1 MGCVALQTGKDFLAT
16 ALNHLDCQGQTL
28 GAYGYSGLADPASP
42 ASLALTAMLT
52 IFIALFGLR
61 LLLGQRASG
70 EDLIGSI
77 IRIGIVLTLA
87 TAWPAWRVIGY
98 NLVLDGPAEIA
109 QSIGIAS
116 ALPTGP
122 TLVSRLQN
130 ADDGMVAITMY
141 GSGRLT
147 GGIVGGSDLGDSLHG
162 VAIPDQTGFGWGRVA
177 FLVGVIGPW
186 AMARI
191 GAGLLLALAP
201 LMAGL
206 LLFTGTTGLFL
217 GWVRGLAFVAMAS
230 LGISIAAAVAIT
242 LIDPWAS
249 DVLAARGSNIF
260 TPAAPTELMV
270 LGLAAFALN
279 FGILGLAARIAFFP
293 HAVFRQF
300 VAEGTAFSRP
310 TNGATL
316 VRGGRQW
323 GAAMTLPRAQAIAD
337 SVAITMHREE
347 ASTVNPREVRP
358 AAATGGRELLSAAS
372 SSQQSRSPDPLGS
385 TFRRNHRRMSATADR
400 RDTRL

>member
-1 MGCVALQTGKDFLAT
+1 MSCVALQTGKEFLAT
-16 ALNHLDCQGQTL
+16 ALNHLDCQGQAL
-28 GAYGYSGLADPASP
+28 GAYGYGGLADPASP
-42 ASLALTAMLT
+42 ASLALTAMMT
-52 IFIALFGLR
+52 IFIALFGFR
-61 LLLGQRASG
+61 LLLGQPTSG

-77 IRIGIVLTLA
+77 VRIGIVLTLA

-98 NLVLDGPAEIA
+98 DLVLDGPAEIA
-109 QSIGIAS
+109 QSIGMAS

-122 TLVSRLQN
+122 ALVARLQN
-130 ADDGMVAITMY
+130 ADDGMVAITMF

-186 AMARI
+186 AVARI

-206 LLFTGTTGLFL
+206 LLFTGTAGLFL

-230 LGISIAAAVAIT
+230 LGISIAAAVAIS
-242 LIDPWAS
+242 LIGPWAS
-249 DVLAARGSNIF
+249 DVLAARGGNIF

-293 HAVFRQF
+293 HAAFRQF
-300 VAEGTAFSRP
+300 VVDGTAFSRP
-310 TNGATL
+310 MNGATSARAGL
-316 VRGGRQW
+316 QPI
-323 GAAMTLPRAQAIAD
+323 AAITLPRAQVIAD

-347 ASTVNPREVRP
+347 ASRVNLREARL
-358 AAATGGRELLSAAS
+358 AAVTGRREPPSAAS
-372 SSQQSRSPDPLGS
+372 SSQQNRSPDPLGR